1 MKNRYTY
8 GPVPSRRLGFSLG
21 IDIVPH
27 KYCSF
32 NCIYC
37 QLGKTTKKTIE
48 RCEYTPTKDII
59 QEIQE
64 VIETTNHI
72 DYLTFSGSG
81 EPTLHSKIGFLIERM
96 KKLTDIP
103 VAVLTNG
110 SLLSIPTVQKEL
122 LKADVVLPT
131 LCTTAQKIFER
142 INRPFHDIKI
152 TDIITGMIS
161 FRKIYENKIWLEI
174 MLVKGINDSVSEI
187 QALKEV
193 VNKIQPDKIHLNTVV
208 RPPSEK
214 HALPLSYEELEKV
227 RSMFGSKCEIIA
239 DYKKTRESMFRIDLE
254 EAILDMIK
262 RRPVTV
268 DDICNVTHSHRNEIL
283 KYLERLREERKI
295 RLTNH
300 NGREYYEAS

>member
-21 IDIVPH
+21 IDLVPH

-37 QLGKTTKKTIE
+37 QLGKTTKRTTE
-48 RCEYTPTKDII
+48 RREYTPIED
-59 QEIQE
+59 
-64 VIETTNHI
+64 VIRDVEEAIEKTNHI

-81 EPTLHSKIGFLIERM
+81 EPTLHSKIGFLIE
-96 KKLTDIP
+96 KVKTLTDIS

-110 SLLSIPTVQKEL
+110 SLLSMPTVQRDL
-122 LKADVVLPT
+122 LGADVVLPT
-131 LCTTAQKIFER
+131 LCTVTQEVFEK
-142 INRPFHDIKI
+142 INRPLHDLQI
-152 TDIITGMIS
+152 DNIIAGLIA
-161 FRKIYENKIWLEI
+161 FRKIYKNKIWLEI
-174 MLVKGINDSVSEI
+174 MLVKGINDSISEI
-187 QALKEV
+187 QGLKEIV
-193 VNKIQPDKIHLNTVV
+193 QKILPDKIHLNTVV

-214 HALPLSYEELEKV
+214 HAMPLSHEELEKV
-227 RSMFGSKCEIIA
+227 RDILGDKCEIIA
-239 DYKKTRESMFRIDLE
+239 DYRRTRDSMYRIDIE
-254 EAILDMIK
+254 KAILDMIK
-262 RRPVTV
+262 RRPVTI

-283 KYLERLREERKI
+283 KYLERMCEERKI